1 MRNILCATESCQIED
16 CAVKF
21 SREIRVFPATRPA
34 IINRRFS
41 PHHTIG
47 SLSVEQWGAEDLKDT
62 RLTKN
67 NEATARN
74 EKGVRGKE
82 MFLLGTPH
90 NGKKKRR
97 GRSISGGGDE
107 LRASSDAAGRA
118 EAQEPEYSGPGSKEN
133 LLTRFS

>member
-62 RLTKN
+62 RLTKS

-90 NGKKKRR
+90 NGKKKR
-97 GRSISGGGDE
+97 GRSISGGE
-107 LRASSDAAGRA
+107 MNCEHLRML
-118 EAQEPEYSGPGSKEN
+118 PVGPRPRN
-133 LLTRFS
+133 LSIQVLVLKRIC